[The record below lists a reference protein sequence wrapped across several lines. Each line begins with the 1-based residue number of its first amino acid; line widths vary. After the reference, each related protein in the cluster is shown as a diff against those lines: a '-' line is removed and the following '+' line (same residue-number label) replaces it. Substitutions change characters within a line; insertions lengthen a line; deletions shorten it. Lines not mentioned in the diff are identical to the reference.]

1 MKMVNAGISS
11 KPTYKLLE
19 ERWSEFV
26 GSEYSVSCNSGT
38 SALHLG
44 LLALG
49 VGEGDEVIVPD
60 FTMAACAFAVSYCG
74 ARPVFVDVDVNN
86 YSIIP
91 SEIERS
97 ITPKT
102 KAIMVVHVYGRL
114 APMEEILKI
123 ARKHSLPVIEDACE
137 AQGAVYQS
145 RADISV
151 YSFYKNKII
160 CAEEGG
166 MLCTDIKEYAE
177 TANLLKNMA
186 FTPEHDY
193 THNKIGFNYRMPES
207 QAWLALESLGQY
219 DRNATKRRLIEGWYD
234 RILGGSKARDA
245 VWFYEYFN
253 GEDKSILRGL
263 PTARHSFKPLSSLPM
278 YGGVGMENSTFISKN
293 FILLPCDPS
302 VTREEVETI
311 AHKVFI

>member
-1 MKMVNAGISS
+1 MANVGISS
-11 KPTYKLLE
+11 KPSYKLLE
-19 ERWSEFV
+19 EKWSEFV
-26 GSEYSVSCNSGT
+26 GSEYSVTCNSGT

-49 VGEGDEVIVPD
+49 VQAGDEVIVPD

-74 ARPVFVDVDVNN
+74 ATPVFADVDVNN
-86 YSIIP
+86 FSIIP
-91 SEIERS
+91 YEIERL

-123 ARKHSLPVIEDACE
+123 ARKYSLPVIEDACE

-145 RADISV
+145 RADITV

-160 CAEEGG
+160 SAEEGG
-166 MLCTDIKEYAE
+166 MLCTDVKEYAE

-193 THNKIGFNYRMPES
+193 THNRIGFNYRMPES

-234 RILGGSKARDA
+234 KILGGSKARDA

-253 GEDKSILRGL
+253 GEDKSVLRHL
-263 PTARHSFKPLSSLPM
+263 PTARHSFKPLSGLPM
-278 YGGVGMENSTFISKN
+278 YGSEGLPNSTFISKN
-293 FILLPCDPS
+293 FILLPCEPS
-302 VTREEVETI
+302 MTREEVESI
-311 AHKVFI
+311 AHQVFI